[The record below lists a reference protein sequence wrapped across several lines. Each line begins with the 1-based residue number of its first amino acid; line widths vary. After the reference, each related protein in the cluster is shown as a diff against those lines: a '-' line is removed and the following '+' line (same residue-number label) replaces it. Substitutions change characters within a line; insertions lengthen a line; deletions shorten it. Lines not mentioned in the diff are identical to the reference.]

1 MKKSA
6 NPAAIIGGILSIVV
20 ALSWGAVNLAY
31 GDMLAEDAAQ
41 MIQFMLPPF
50 LFLVLAVFLF
60 IGKPRAGVPIVMT
73 ILLLCTL
80 LARGVAGFS
89 THTLKLFILDGKLY
103 NIRGL
108 NRLFMGLWNPLYLL
122 ALLAFVVLGFLM
134 VSGRGRMLWFLPPAL
149 ATLSSLMVISILLG
163 QMELNE
169 GDFHLPFTILSEV
182 VRTAA
187 LWCAARF
194 MAGPGPVMAASGG
207 GSYACAGEGGAYAPY
222 RAEGYVDLM
231 SCALLLIFTLGI
243 YHLVWIYRTT
253 RYLNRVEGAPS
264 RNPTTKLL
272 LCMFIPFYTIYWT
285 YQSAQR
291 VDALARSRGL
301 YAELTAPCVL
311 LSIFAGIVPPLLMQ
325 NTINAVSQT
334 EAPGAAAP
342 AAEEAQPT
350 PAAAAAP
357 AAGKSEEDV
366 IEALKRYKELLD
378 QGVIT
383 QEEFDRKK
391 ARLLGQ

>member
-1 MKKSA
+1 MKKSP
-6 NPAAIIGGILSIVV
+6 NPAAIIGGILFLLS
-20 ALSWGAVNLAY
+20 ALVLLMINLSTMNMLDYSFATDQLLRVNLIPILYVVTA
-31 GDMLAEDAAQ
+31 
-41 MIQFMLPPF
+41 I
-50 LFLVLAVFLF
+50 FLF
-60 IGKPRAGVPIVMT
+60 IRRPKAAVPV
-73 ILLLCTL
+73 
-80 LARGVAGFS
+80 LAAVICLYSFFLGSVFNHSFPSFMVTFGLQVRGLGE
-89 THTLKLFILDGKLY
+89 LFI
-103 NIRGL
+103 R
-108 NRLFMGLWNPLYLL
+108 LWNPLYLL
-122 ALLAFVVLGFLM
+122 SLLAFAVLGFLM
-134 VSGRGRMLWFLPPAL
+134 VSGKGRMLWFLPPAL
-149 ATLSSLMVISILLG
+149 ATLSSLMVLSLLLG
-163 QMELNE
+163 TALDWELPGE
-169 GDFHLPFTILSEV
+169 ITAVFVLSEI

-194 MAGPGPVMAASGG
+194 MAGPGPVMSA
-207 GSYACAGEGGAYAPY
+207 AGEGGQGTYGAGGYMAY

-253 RYLNRVEGAPS
+253 RYLNRVEVAPS

-291 VDALARSRGL
+291 VDALARSKGL
-301 YAELTAPCVL
+301 YAELTSPCVL

-334 EAPGAAAP
+334 SAPGAAAP
-342 AAEEAQPT
+342 GAEETQSA
-350 PAAAAAP
+350 PAAMPAAP
-357 AAGKSEEDV
+357 AAGQGEEDV

-383 QEEFDRKK
+383 QEDFDRKK
-391 ARLLGQ
+391 AQLLGQ

>member
-20 ALSWGAVNLAY
+20 ALSWGAVNVVY
-31 GDMLAEDAAQ
+31 GDMLVSDAVEL
-41 MIQFMLPPF
+41 IQFMLSPF

-60 IGKPRAGVPIVMT
+60 IGKPRVGVPIVMT
-73 ILLLCTL
+73 ILLLCSL
-80 LARGVAGFS
+80 LVKNFITIS
-89 THTLKLFILDGKLY
+89 THTLYLFLFDGKLY
-103 NIRGL
+103 RITKL
-108 NRLFMGLWNPLYLL
+108 NRLFLEFWHPVYLL

-134 VSGRGRMLWFLPPAL
+134 VSGKGRMLWFLPPAL
-149 ATLSSLMVISILLG
+149 ATLSSLMVIFILLG

-182 VRTAA
+182 VRTGA

-194 MAGPGPVMAASGG
+194 MAGPGPVMSAAGDGG
-207 GSYACAGEGGAYAPY
+207 QGTYGAGGYMAY

-231 SCALLLIFTLGI
+231 SCALLLLFTLGI

-253 RYLNRVEGAPS
+253 RYLNRVEGALS

-291 VDALARSRGL
+291 VDALARSKGL
-301 YAELTAPCVL
+301 YAELTSPCVL
-311 LSIFAGIVPPLLMQ
+311 LSIFAGIVPPMLMQ
-325 NTINAVSQT
+325 NTINAISQT

-342 AAEEAQPT
+342 GAEETQS
-350 PAAAAAP
+350 AP
-357 AAGKSEEDV
+357 AAMPAAPVTGQGEEDV

-391 ARLLGQ
+391 AQLLGQ

>member
-1 MKKSA
+1 MKKSP
-6 NPAAIIGGILSIVV
+6 NPAAIIGGILSLVV
-20 ALSWGAVNLAY
+20 ALSWGAVNVVY
-31 GDMLAEDAAQ
+31 GDMLVEDAAQ

-50 LFLVLAVFLF
+50 LFLMLAVFLF
-60 IGKPRAGVPIVMT
+60 IGKPRVGVPIVMT

-80 LARGVAGFS
+80 LARGVAIFS

-134 VSGRGRMLWFLPPAL
+134 VSGKGRMLWFLPPAL
-149 ATLSSLMVISILLG
+149 ATLSSLMVIFILLG

-194 MAGPGPVMAASGG
+194 MAGPGPVMSA
-207 GSYACAGEGGAYAPY
+207 AGEGGQGAYGTGGYMAY

-231 SCALLLIFTLGI
+231 SCALLLLFTLGI

-291 VDALARSRGL
+291 VDALARGKGL
-301 YAELTAPCVL
+301 YAELTSPCVL

-342 AAEEAQPT
+342 GAEEPQP
-350 PAAAAAP
+350 AP
-357 AAGKSEEDV
+357 AAGQGEEDV

-383 QEEFDRKK
+383 QEDFDRKK
-391 ARLLGQ
+391 EQLLAQ

>member
-6 NPAAIIGGILSIVV
+6 NSAAIIGGILSIVV

-60 IGKPRAGVPIVMT
+60 IGKPRAGVPAVIAV
-73 ILLLCTL
+73 LLLCTL
-80 LARGVAGFS
+80 LARGIAGFS

-103 NIRGL
+103 NIGGL

-134 VSGRGRMLWFLPPAL
+134 VSGKGRMLWFLPPAL

-194 MAGPGPVMAASGG
+194 MAGPGPVMSA
-207 GSYACAGEGGAYAPY
+207 AGEGGQGTYGAGGYMAY

-342 AAEEAQPT
+342 AAEEAQPA
-350 PAAAAAP
+350 PAAMPAAP
-357 AAGKSEEDV
+357 AAGKDEEDV
-366 IEALKRYKELLD
+366 IEALKQYKELLD

>member
-1 MKKSA
+1 MVTF
-6 NPAAIIGGILSIVV
+6 GLRVRGLS
-20 ALSWGAVNLAY
+20 
-31 GDMLAEDAAQ
+31 E
-41 MIQFMLPPF
+41 
-50 LFLVLAVFLF
+50 LF
-60 IGKPRAGVPIVMT
+60 IR
-73 ILLLCTL
+73 
-80 LARGVAGFS
+80 
-89 THTLKLFILDGKLY
+89 
-103 NIRGL
+103 
-108 NRLFMGLWNPLYLL
+108 LWNPLYLL
-122 ALLAFVVLGFLM
+122 SLLAFAVLGFFM

-149 ATLSSLMVISILLG
+149 ATLSSLMVLSLLLG
-163 QMELNE
+163 TALDWELPGE
-169 GDFHLPFTILSEV
+169 ITAVFVLSEI

-194 MAGPGPVMAASGG
+194 MAGPGPVMSA
-207 GSYACAGEGGAYAPY
+207 AGEGGQGTYGAGGYMAY

-231 SCALLLIFTLGI
+231 SCALLLLFTLGI

-291 VDALARSRGL
+291 VDALARSKGL
-301 YAELTAPCVL
+301 YAELTSPCVL
-311 LSIFAGIVPPLLMQ
+311 LSIFAGIVPPLPMQ

-342 AAEEAQPT
+342 GAEETQSA
-350 PAAAAAP
+350 PAAMPAAP
-357 AAGKSEEDV
+357 AAEKGEEDV

-383 QEEFDRKK
+383 QEDFDRKK
-391 ARLLGQ
+391 AQLLGQ